1 MVKTPSIHPGHPAP
15 IILVD
20 DEFELVHAVS
30 AMLRAEFG
38 ESRVRATSSPNEA
51 LGWIKSE
58 KPAVLITDV
67 RMPGI
72 SGLELISHVQSTW
85 GATPTVVITAF
96 PTEAVS
102 VGARRGSFVYL
113 PKPFPFKSLVET
125 VQQLASAP
133 AATFSG
139 AIAVSTLADL
149 LQLYAISGS
158 TGMMTVQSAD
168 RRGEIWFERGQIT
181 HARTDDAEGF
191 DAFAA
196 IISWPNGSFSW
207 KLRRSNRQTITMSV
221 SELLLDAYRIFDET
235 RKDGRDTS
243 PPASPATLSLPP
255 LDFSMEALQSLKVPA
270 PPRAFSLDAPTII
283 PTVNPTE
290 APETVNTISAVP
302 LASDEP
308 PPLPAREPQPSMGSP
323 TPGSVEMVLSGLA
336 ALDGFLGAALVD
348 SERDTPLGMVGSG
361 IDVATAATGNAQ
373 LVQAKR
379 RTLRRL
385 ELDDEIEDILV
396 TLGTQY
402 HLVRLVRARPG
413 LFFYMALDRSLVNL
427 AMARLRLADAERELT
442 I

>member
-1 MVKTPSIHPGHPAP
+1 MAKTPSIHPGTTAP

-38 ESRVRATSSPNEA
+38 ESRVRATSNPNEA

-67 RMPGI
+67 RMPGL

-85 GATPTVVITAF
+85 GPTPTVVITAF

-102 VGARRGSFVYL
+102 LGARRGSFVYL
-113 PKPFPFKSLVET
+113 PKPFPFRSLVET

-133 AATFSG
+133 AASFSG

-158 TGMMTVQSAD
+158 TGMMTVQSGE

-181 HARTDDAEGF
+181 HARTDDLEGF

-196 IISWPNGSFSW
+196 IISWPNGSFAW
-207 KLRRSNRQTITMSV
+207 KLRRTNRQTINMSV
-221 SELLLDAYRIFDET
+221 SELMLDAYRIYDEARNDRRPT
-235 RKDGRDTS
+235 T
-243 PPASPATLSLPP
+243 PPQAPGSLSLPP
-255 LDFSMEALQSLKVPA
+255 LDFTEEAMASLKVPA
-270 PPRAFSLDAPTII
+270 PPRSFGHDMTTIVPEVLSTMPPSLDEVVSLVPLSD
-283 PTVNPTE
+283 PGPPPE
-290 APETVNTISAVP
+290 APEV
-302 LASDEP
+302 
-308 PPLPAREPQPSMGSP
+308 
-323 TPGSVEMVLSGLA
+323 PGSVEVALSGLA

-348 SERDTPLGMVGSG
+348 CERDAPLGMVGAG
-361 IDVATAATGNAQ
+361 IDLVVAATGNARV
-373 LVQAKR
+373 VQAKR
-379 RTLRRL
+379 RTLRKL
-385 ELDDEIEDILV
+385 DLDDAIEDILI

-402 HLVRLVRARPG
+402 HLIRPTRARPG

-427 AMARLRLADAERELT
+427 AMARLRLADAERELS